1 MFRQK
6 SFRSSHTPVF
16 FVVVCFLFILIS
28 AKYDYFINIGF
39 SAPSGISESCNI
51 GPISTEPSSTQVI
64 TSTPISTPTA
74 VAFPE
79 KIWYKV
85 GPQGVSTEAE
95 SFRNHCLELS
105 PSYEY
110 EILDDE
116 MASAYVYKWFSD
128 RPDIITT
135 YFSLKVPIL
144 RADVLRYLILWAEG
158 GMWMDLDVSCDEVPI
173 NRWVLKE
180 YREAANLV
188 VGLEFDWPWE
198 NDNFLH
204 AQFTSWTIM
213 AKPRS
218 PHMMQVID
226 DILMDIDEVARQHNV
241 SIDGIQMS
249 MIPQVVDLTGPK
261 RMTRSIVKSLN
272 RILERELD
280 DRDIT
285 GLRSA
290 KLVHDVLILPGN
302 AFAASQS
309 NFPKDQGPV
318 LVTHHY
324 AGTWKNKLGGE
335 EGKTSV

>member
-6 SFRSSHTPVF
+6 PVRSHTSVL
-16 FVVVCFLFILIS
+16 FVVIFFLFILIL
-28 AKYDYFINIGF
+28 AKYDSFASIGF
-39 SAPSGISESCNI
+39 SAPSGQSESCNAV
-51 GPISTEPSSTQVI
+51 PKPTESSSSQVI
-64 TSTPISTPTA
+64 TSAPISTPTA
-74 VAFPE
+74 AAFPE
-79 KIWYKV
+79 KILYKV
-85 GPQGVSTEAE
+85 GPQGVSAEAE
-95 SFRNHCLELS
+95 SFRNHCLDLS

-116 MASAYVYKWFSD
+116 AASEYVYKWFSD
-128 RPDIITT
+128 RPDVITT
-135 YFSLKVPIL
+135 YFSLNVPIL
-144 RADVLRYLILWAEG
+144 RADLLRYLILWAEG

-173 NRWVLKE
+173 HRWVLKE

-198 NDNFLH
+198 NDNVLH

-213 AKPRS
+213 AKPHS

-226 DILMDIDEVARQHNV
+226 DILVGVDEVARQHNV
-241 SIDGIQMS
+241 SLDGIQMG

-261 RMTRSIVKSLN
+261 RMTWSIVKSLN
-272 RILERELD
+272 RMLERELD

-335 EGKTSV
+335 EEKPAL